1 MTDNKETIMTD
12 GRKRAIAAVVAMT
25 LSLLCLQTPATAGMV
40 GTAAVL
46 AGQQRAPDRNQLLS
60 ALGRD
65 DVRRQLEALG
75 VDPQAA
81 QQRVAALSDEEIRTL
96 DGRLAHLPAGGDVL
110 GVALVVFLVLLLTDI
125 LGYTHVFPFVKKTV
139 H

>member
-1 MTDNKETIMTD
+1 MTE
-12 GRKRAIAAVVAMT
+12 GRRRAIAAVVVMALT
-25 LSLLCLQTPATAGMV
+25 QLGLQAPATAGMV

-46 AGQQRAPDRNQLLS
+46 ASPQRGPDRSQLLS
-60 ALGRD
+60 ALNRD

-75 VDPQAA
+75 VDPHAA

-96 DGRLAHLPAGGDVL
+96 DGRVARLPAGGDVL
-110 GVALVVFLVLLLTDI
+110 GVALIVFLVLLLTDI
-125 LGYTHVFPFVKKTV
+125 LGYTHVFPFVKKTA